1 MKIVIAPDSFKGTNS
16 SLMAAA
22 LIEAGIKKVFPQAE
36 VLKLPV
42 ADGGEGTVEAV
53 ITASG
58 GQWEE
63 TAVNDPLGRGIMA
76 RWGSTSNL
84 AVIEMAE
91 ASGLT
96 LLKEEERNPL
106 KTSTYGT
113 GQLIEEALNRGY
125 RKILIGLGGSA
136 TNDGGCGMARALGV
150 RFLDKEGQE
159 LSDGGGDLH
168 RLTRIDLQN
177 LDPRII
183 ETEITIASD
192 VTNPLLGERGA
203 TATYSTQKGADQAMQ
218 RLLEEGLENLA
229 EILEKQQQ
237 QSFRNEAG
245 AGAAGGLGFGLL
257 AFCGASISSG
267 IDTILDAIHFE
278 DLIKNATIV
287 VTGEGRIDGQSL
299 YGKVPVGIA
308 RRCKAQR
315 IPVLAIVGDL
325 LGNMDAI
332 YAEGIDSVMSTVPR
346 AMPLK
351 EAMERSSELL
361 EDAAERAFRMIRIG
375 RGFNP

>member
-1 MKIVIAPDSFKGTNS
+1 MKIVVAPDSFKGSNS
-16 SLMAAA
+16 SLKAAE
-22 LIEAGIKKVFPQAE
+22 LIESGIKNVFPQAE
-36 VLKLPV
+36 VLKIPV

-76 RWGSTSNL
+76 RWGSTRNL

-96 LLKEEERNPL
+96 LIKEAERNPL
-106 KTSTYGT
+106 ITSTYGT
-113 GQLIEEALNRGY
+113 GQLIEEALNKGY
-125 RKILIGLGGSA
+125 RKILIGLGGSV
-136 TNDGGCGMARALGV
+136 TNDGGSGMARALGV
-150 RFLDKEGQE
+150 RFLDEQGQE

-168 RLTRIDLQN
+168 RLARIDLQN

-192 VTNPLLGERGA
+192 VTNPLLGEKGA
-203 TATYSTQKGADQAMQ
+203 TATYSAQKGADKAMQ
-218 RLLEEGLENLA
+218 LLLEEGLKKLA
-229 EILEKQQQ
+229 DVLEEQQQ
-237 QSFRNEAG
+237 LSFKDEAG
-245 AGAAGGLGFGLL
+245 AGAAGGLGFGLQ
-257 AFCGASISSG
+257 AFCGARISSG
-267 IDTILDAIHFE
+267 IDTILDSIQF
-278 DLIKNATIV
+278 DSLIRDASIV

-308 RRCKAQR
+308 RRCKAQN

-325 LGNMDAI
+325 LGSMEEI
-332 YAEGIDSVMSTVPR
+332 YAEGIESVMSTVPR

-361 EDAAERAFRMIRIG
+361 EDAAERAFRMIAIG
-375 RGFNP
+375 RGINP

>member
-1 MKIVIAPDSFKGTNS
+1 MKIIVAPDSFKGSNS
-16 SLMAAA
+16 SLQAAT
-22 LIEAGIKKVFPQAE
+22 LIERGIRKVYPQADII
-36 VLKLPV
+36 KIPV

-53 ITASG
+53 ITASQ
-58 GQWEE
+58 GQWQE

-76 RWGSTSNL
+76 RWGCTKDL

-113 GQLIEEALNRGY
+113 GQLIEEALNKGY

-136 TNDGGCGMARALGV
+136 TNDGGTGMARALGV
-150 RFLDKEGQE
+150 RFLDEQGQE

-168 RLTRIDLQN
+168 RLEQIDLRN

-192 VTNPLLGERGA
+192 VTNPLLGETGA
-203 TATYSTQKGADQAMQ
+203 TVTYSTQKGADQAMQ
-218 RLLEEGLENLA
+218 RLLEEGLAKLA
-229 EILEKQQQ
+229 DVLEKQQE
-237 QSFRNEAG
+237 QSFRGQSG

-257 AFCGASISSG
+257 AFCGARISSG
-267 IDTILDAIHFE
+267 IDTILDSIDFDRIIRGA
-278 DLIKNATIV
+278 AIV

-308 RRCKAQR
+308 RRCRAQN

-332 YAEGIDSVMSTVPR
+332 YAEGISSVMSTVPR

-351 EAMERSSELL
+351 EAMEQSSELL
-361 EDAAERAFRMIRIG
+361 EDAAERAFRMIKIG
-375 RGFNP
+375 CGINP